1 VSEKD
6 DDKPKGKGG
15 DKAGADKRDPAGAE
29 KAAARAAAKAKKGGE
44 AGPAEKPAKAAKP
57 SGPKVPAR
65 MKESYTK
72 EVVPRLMKERN
83 YPNVMAV
90 PRLRKIVVNMGVGEA
105 TQNIKLLDA
114 AIDELGRITGQ
125 RPAMRRSRKSIA
137 AFRLRQGMPIAATVT
152 LRGDRMYEFVD
163 RLFNIALPRVR
174 DFRGVP
180 TNSFDGRGNYTL
192 GLRDQLIFP
201 EIDYAKV
208 EKLRGMNVTF
218 VTTAKTD
225 EESKL
230 LLQYLGMPF
239 RTAQGSMAQT
249 QEAR

>member
-6 DDKPKGKGG
+6 KDQQKAKGGEAKGG
-15 DKAGADKRDPAGAE
+15 DKAHGADKRDPAGAE
-29 KAAARAAAKAKKGGE
+29 KAAARAAAKAGKKGGE
-44 AGPAEKPAKAAKP
+44 DEGGEKPKKAAKP
-57 SGPKVPAR
+57 AGPKVPAR
-65 MKESYTK
+65 VKERYTK
-72 EVVPRLMKERN
+72 EVVPALMKERN

-105 TQNIKLLDA
+105 TQNIKLLDT

-163 RLFNIALPRVR
+163 RLFNVALPRVR

-192 GLRDQLIFP
+192 GLKDQLIFP
-201 EIDYAKV
+201 EVDYAKV
-208 EKLRGMNVTF
+208 DKMRGMNVTF
-218 VTTAKTD
+218 VTSARTD

-230 LLQYLGMPF
+230 LLQHLGMPF
-239 RTAQGSMAQT
+239 RH
-249 QEAR
+249 QEGR